1 MANIQTLEIQVPH
14 DIVQYWAWFLAF
26 GIGLLALGVAA
37 VARSVTATVVSMVFF
52 GWLLVL
58 ASGIEIAQAVMVGNW
73 AGFFLHLL
81 AAILF
86 GVAGL
91 LIIVRP
97 AVSAEVITM
106 FMAMFFLIGGLFQL
120 IGSLIVAYP
129 GWGWQAADGL
139 ITFLLGLLLIAGWP
153 ATGLWV
159 IGLFIGINL
168 IVYGVAWIALALGL
182 RGS

>member
-1 MANIQTLEIQVPH
+1 MTEPSVQGFAVQASPE
-14 DIVQYWAWFLAF
+14 IVQHWGRLLAF
-26 GIGLLALGVAA
+26 GIGLLVLGIAA
-37 VARSVTATVVSMVFF
+37 VMRSVTATIVSMVFF
-52 GWLLVL
+52 GWLLLL

-120 IGSLIVAYP
+120 IRSMIVAYP
-129 GWGWQAADGL
+129 RGGWRAAE
-139 ITFLLGLLLIAGWP
+139 
-153 ATGLWV
+153 
-159 IGLFIGINL
+159 
-168 IVYGVAWIALALGL
+168 
-182 RGS
+182 

>member
-1 MANIQTLEIQVPH
+1 M
-14 DIVQYWAWFLAF
+14 DR
-26 GIGLLALGVAA
+26 
-37 VARSVTATVVSMVFF
+37 ARA
-52 GWLLVL
+52 
-58 ASGIEIAQAVMVGNW
+58 
-73 AGFFLHLL
+73 HLL

-91 LIIVRP
+91 LIVVRP
-97 AVSAEVITM
+97 AISAEVITM

-120 IGSLIVAYP
+120 IGSMIVAYP

-168 IVYGVAWIALALGL
+168 IVYGIAWIALALGL